1 MKPGSSAPE
10 PTHLYTRLPQNQNT
24 ESGEFLREA
33 RADTTDLE
41 TTSRTIGEG
50 NGTPLQYF
58 CLENPMDGG
67 AWWAA
72 VHAVT
77 RSRA

>member
-1 MKPGSSAPE
+1 MLPGTKSFIWGLRNC
-10 PTHLYTRLPQNQNT
+10 H
-24 ESGEFLREA
+24 SGSTNWGEVKEF
-33 RADTTDLE
+33 
-41 TTSRTIGEG
+41 SGEG

-72 VHAVT
+72 VHGVARVGHD
-77 RSRA
+77 